1 MLKRNI
7 FLDCDMQNLLQFEGI
22 YGPIG
27 YRKKYYVFYNNI
39 LYKGT
44 VGQGPKYGFDKR
56 AFPKQ
61 LTSCVP

>member
-27 YRKKYYVFYNNI
+27 YRKNNMYNTYCI
-39 LYKGT
+39 KEQWDR
-44 VGQGPKYGFDKR
+44 GQNMVLIRELF
-56 AFPKQ
+56 Q
-61 LTSCVP
+61 NN